1 MLLIRRLTSNIKIRY
16 LVVVTSGFLLD
27 YTTYVL
33 LIQNGLSLYVA
44 NAISFGIGA
53 TIIVVLIRKFVFKIN
68 RFRLARDIPITLA
81 SNGMIFIFGTLL
93 LWVAV
98 QILFVNPYAAKL
110 ISSGVTFVINY
121 MIRITIFG
129 SR

>member
-1 MLLIRRLTSNIKIRY
+1 MSLIRQLTSNIKLRY
-16 LVVVTSGFLLD
+16 LVVVTSGFFLD

-33 LIQNGLSLYVA
+33 LIQNGLSLYIA
-44 NAISFGIGA
+44 NTISFSMGA
-53 TIIVVLIRKFVFKIN
+53 IITVVLIRKFVFKIN
-68 RFRLARDIPITLA
+68 RFRLAKDIPITLFA
-81 SNGMIFIFGTLL
+81 NGMIFIFGTVL

-110 ISSGVTFVINY
+110 ISSGVTFVVNY